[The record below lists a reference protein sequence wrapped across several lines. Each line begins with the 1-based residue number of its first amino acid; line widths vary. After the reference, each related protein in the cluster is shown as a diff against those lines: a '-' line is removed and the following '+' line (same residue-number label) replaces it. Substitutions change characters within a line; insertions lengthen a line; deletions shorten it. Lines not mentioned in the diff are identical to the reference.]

1 MTLSAY
7 DLFTFKAR
15 PRLPVVLASAV
26 LAALIVLVAQL
37 SLPDQPPGL
46 QTPTTYSAALDA
58 EGVGTSHEKQW
69 LLEPEGLQ
77 RSFEEPDY
85 SLLSARQPHEIGCDI
100 PLDGD
105 NRGKL
110 AFIGVFSSSLNGR
123 SRRDL

>member
-26 LAALIVLVAQL
+26 LAALLIFVAQL
-37 SLPDQPPGL
+37 SLPRRPPGL
-46 QTPTTYSAALDA
+46 QTPTTYAAALDE

-100 PLDGD
+100 PLEGD
-105 NRGKL
+105 NSGKL
-110 AFIGVFSSSLNGR
+110 AFIGVFSSSINGKG
-123 SRRDL
+123 RRDL